1 MKIFLTLFVLFFSS
15 SVFADDISD
24 FQIEGMSIG
33 DSALDYFSEKEIKK
47 NIQNYYTDNTYIVTE
62 IVLSPLF
69 KIYDAIQIHFKNY
82 DKNYII
88 ESLTGFLDYPNNI
101 HECYDKKNQIYNE
114 ISFLFQN
121 MQNDE
126 YDFPHNADKSGKSIM
141 SVSEFS
147 NDDFYIRVSCTDWT
161 KEMGYL
167 DTLQVSI
174 DKTEFLVWVANS
186 AYK

>member
-1 MKIFLTLFVLFFSS
+1 MKILLTLFVLFFSS

-62 IVLSPLF
+62 IALSPIF

-82 DKNYII
+82 DKNYMIQSI
-88 ESLTGFLDYPNNI
+88 SGFLDYDNNI
-101 HECYDKKNQIYNE
+101 NECYDKKNEIYDD
-114 ISFLFQN
+114 ITFLFQN
-121 MQNDE
+121 MKKNE
-126 YDFPHNADKSGKSIM
+126 FVIPHQGDKSEKSIV
-141 SVSEFS
+141 SISEFS
-147 NDDFYIRVSCTDWT
+147 NDDFFIRISCIDWT
-161 KEMGYL
+161 KEMNFKDHL
-167 DTLQVSI
+167 SVSI
-174 DKTEFLVWVANS
+174 QKKDFLNWIKNS

>member
-1 MKIFLTLFVLFFSS
+1 MKKLLTLLVFLFSS
-15 SVFADDISD
+15 SVVAEDISD

-33 DSALDYFSEKEIKK
+33 DSALDYFSEEEIK
-47 NIQNYYTDNTYIVTE
+47 NNLQNYYDDKTYLVTE
-62 IVLSPLF
+62 LEFLSSF
-69 KIYDAIQIHFKNY
+69 KVYDAIQIHFKNS

-101 HECYDKKNQIYNE
+101 HECYDKKNQIYEE

-126 YDFPHNADKSGKSIM
+126 YDFPHNADKSGKSIV
-141 SVSEFS
+141 SVSEFF
-147 NDDFYIRVSCTDWT
+147 NDDFYIRVSCTAWA
-161 KEMGYL
+161 KELGYL
-167 DTLQVSI
+167 DTLQVAI
-174 DKTEFLVWVANS
+174 DKTEFLHWVANS